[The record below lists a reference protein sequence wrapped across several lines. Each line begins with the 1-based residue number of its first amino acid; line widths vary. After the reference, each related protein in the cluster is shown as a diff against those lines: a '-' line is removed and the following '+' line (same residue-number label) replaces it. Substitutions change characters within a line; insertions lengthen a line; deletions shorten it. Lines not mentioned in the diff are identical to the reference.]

1 MPRTTERRHRVALP
15 GGGRIARDSLA
26 VGVENRARTLVS
38 SCYVRAHMHLSA
50 VAIASLALLG
60 LAACENEP
68 AKNPLGYTE
77 DAKRAYDEAMTH
89 YKAHSWIEAQALFRE
104 VKRKYSYSKYARQAE
119 LRIADADFEQEK
131 YADAM
136 REFKDFI
143 HAHRSD
149 AEDVAYARARMAE
162 ATYAE
167 IPESFLMPAAEER
180 DQVSVVDAYKE
191 LKSYLADYP
200 DSKQS
205 PRVRELLAQVL
216 GRLVRHELYVARYYL
231 DKDNYEA
238 TVARV
243 QYALRNYAAG
253 LEGLRSDT
261 RQPSDLEAEA
271 LLLLGQTFLRM
282 HKWDQARR
290 AFETVV
296 QGDPRSPLVARAIG
310 YLSYLKQRGA

>member
-1 MPRTTERRHRVALP
+1 MHHRFAVAL
-15 GGGRIARDSLA
+15 AMA
-26 VGVENRARTLVS
+26 ALV
-38 SCYVRAHMHLSA
+38 
-50 VAIASLALLG
+50 G
-60 LAACENEP
+60 LAGCENEP

-77 DAKRAYDEAMTH
+77 DAKRAYDEAMAQ
-89 YKAHSWIEAQALFRE
+89 YNAHSWIDAQTLFRE
-104 VKRKYSYSKYARQAE
+104 VKRKYSYSKFARQAE

-136 REFKDFI
+136 REYKDFV

-149 AEDVAYARARMAE
+149 AEDVAYARSRMAE

-167 IPESFLMPAAEER
+167 IPESLLMPAAEER
-180 DQVSVVDAYKE
+180 DQASVVDAYKE

-243 QYALRNYAAG
+243 EYALRNYAAG
-253 LEGLRSDT
+253 LEGLRNDGK
-261 RQPSDLEAEA
+261 QPSELEAEA
-271 LLLLGQTFLRM
+271 LLLLGQTYLKM
-282 HKWDQARR
+282 HKWEQARR

-296 QGDPRSPLVARAIG
+296 QGDPRSPLVDRALG
-310 YLSYLKQRGA
+310 YLTYLKKRGA

>member
-1 MPRTTERRHRVALP
+1 MPHRFATAL
-15 GGGRIARDSLA
+15 AMA
-26 VGVENRARTLVS
+26 ALV
-38 SCYVRAHMHLSA
+38 
-50 VAIASLALLG
+50 G

-77 DAKRAYDEAMTH
+77 DAKRAYDQAMAQ
-89 YKAHSWIEAQALFRE
+89 YNAHSWIDAQTLFRE

-136 REFKDFI
+136 REYKDFV

-149 AEDVAYARARMAE
+149 VEDVAYARSRMAE

-180 DQVSVVDAYKE
+180 DQASVVDAYKE

-205 PRVRELLAQVL
+205 PRIRELLAQVL

-243 QYALRNYAAG
+243 EYALRNYAAG
-253 LEGLRSDT
+253 LEGLRNDGK
-261 RQPSDLEAEA
+261 QPSDLEAEA
-271 LLLLGQTFLRM
+271 LLLLGQTYLKM
-282 HKWDQARR
+282 HKWEQARR

-296 QGDPRSPLVARAIG
+296 QGDPRSPLVDRALG
-310 YLSYLKQRGA
+310 YLTYLKKRGA